1 MRSTL
6 EPNYLRRLVGIFGT
20 IFAIYV
26 VFLAFLVLVQRQ
38 LMYFPDDIRFSPTQ
52 ARLEGFTELNYVS
65 ADGIKLHG
73 FFAPPKPNRK
83 LTIVFFQGNAQ
94 NLGVRVEKIKMW
106 RDQGYGVMLATYRG
120 FEKNEGSP
128 SETGLYQDARSA
140 IEAIR
145 QKGVPI
151 NNMIIYGESLGTG
164 IAVEMAAEMGS
175 VAPPAGVVLEVPYT
189 SIPEVGA
196 YRYPFVPIFWM
207 LWDRYESVNKM
218 KNIKAPVL
226 ILQAGQDKVIPPIFA
241 KKLFEAAQPP
251 KSMLTNIKAGH
262 MEIYSSADIVK
273 SIFAWMGDME
283 KAAPLPSASAA
294 PVAPPA
300 AQPVI
305 QQPVVQQAPAPAQ
318 AAQPAPATKHRRR
331 N

>member
-1 MRSTL
+1 MRLAL

-20 IFAIYV
+20 IFAVYI

-38 LMYFPDDIRFSPTQ
+38 LMYFPDDIRFTP
-52 ARLEGFTELNYVS
+52 AAAHLEGFTELNYVT
-65 ADGIKLHG
+65 ADGEKLHG
-73 FFAPPKPNRK
+73 FFAPPKAPRK

-94 NLGVRVEKIKMW
+94 NLGVRIEKIKMW
-106 RDQGYGVMLATYRG
+106 RDQGFGVMLATYRG
-120 FEKNEGSP
+120 FEKNPGSP
-128 SETGLYQDARSA
+128 SEAGLYQDARSA
-140 IEAIR
+140 IDAVR
-145 QKGVPI
+145 KNGVPI
-151 NNMIIYGESLGTG
+151 SNMILYGESLGTG
-164 IAVEMAAEMGS
+164 VAVEMAAEMGA

-241 KKLFEAAQPP
+241 KKLFEATQPP
-251 KSMLTNIKAGH
+251 KSILTNIKAGH
-262 MEIYSSADIVK
+262 MEIYSSPDIVK
-273 SIFAWMGDME
+273 GIFAFMSGLE
-283 KAAPLPSASAA
+283 KTAPAVQPVTAPMPIVAPTAAPA
-294 PVAPPA
+294 A
-300 AQPVI
+300 AQ
-305 QQPVVQQAPAPAQ
+305 QP
-318 AAQPAPATKHRRR
+318 AAQPAPAAPAKRQRR

>member
-1 MRSTL
+1 MRLAL

-20 IFAIYV
+20 IFAVYI

-38 LMYFPDDIRFSPTQ
+38 LMYFPDDIRFSP
-52 ARLEGFTELNYVS
+52 AAAHLDGFTELNYVT
-65 ADGIKLHG
+65 ADGEKLHG
-73 FFAPPKPNRK
+73 FFAPPKAPRK

-120 FEKNEGSP
+120 FEKNSGSP

-140 IEAIR
+140 IDAIR
-145 QKGVPI
+145 KNGVAI
-151 NNMIIYGESLGTG
+151 SNMIIYGESLGTG
-164 IAVEMAAEMGS
+164 VAVEMAAEMGT

-207 LWDRYESVNKM
+207 LWDRYESVTKM
-218 KNIKAPVL
+218 KNIHAPVL

-251 KSMLTNIKAGH
+251 KSILTNIKAGH
-262 MEIYSSADIVK
+262 MEIYSSPDIVK
-273 SIFAWMGDME
+273 GIFAFMNGLE
-283 KAAPLPSASAA
+283 ATAP
-294 PVAPPA
+294 
-300 AQPVI
+300 AQPVTTPMPI
-305 QQPVVQQAPAPAQ
+305 VAPTAAPAPAPAATPQ
-318 AAQPAPATKHRRR
+318 PVAQPAPAPAPTKRHRR